1 MGHEVFLSRSLST
14 TLSRPWADA
23 TVVPEPGA
31 VSKRPAR
38 TTVSFMS
45 KVSNNVGTNPPSSVK
60 VDVIVRF
67 W

>member
-1 MGHEVFLSRSLST
+1 ST